1 MEEGESRYIESPRK
15 ELFRLQIPYILR
27 FSIIWTLFFVI
38 VGVLIQYLSVPN
50 QLLSEA
56 IAGFFTTNYV
66 AWFAS
71 FGNFTNVTLY
81 PTAMD
86 FVYSLIGHWYYFFYT
101 GGLLSLIWGFLS
113 WLIHLEFVFKK
124 NEKSPEST
132 PVVKPLIVPQKVEPS
147 RFASAIKEKING
159 SLPIEDWIDQGLL
172 MLSQKNMAEAE
183 LIYNEVK
190 RAYDPQ
196 EDYNQRIYKR
206 ILDFYYEILD
216 EKSSP
221 KRRVPDSWEG

>member
-1 MEEGESRYIESPRK
+1 MEEVESRYIEAPRK

-38 VGVLIQYLSVPN
+38 VGVLIQFLSVPN
-50 QLLSEA
+50 QIFGEVLKN
-56 IAGFFTTNYV
+56 FFTTNYID
-66 AWFAS
+66 WFAS
-71 FGNFTNVTLY
+71 FGNFTNVTIY
-81 PTAMD
+81 PTALD

-113 WLIHLEFVFKK
+113 WIIHFEFVFKK
-124 NEKSPEST
+124 KEKTQESPA
-132 PVVKPLIVPQKVEPS
+132 VVKPLIVPQKVDPS
-147 RFASAIKEKING
+147 RFVSPVKEKING

-172 MLSQKNMAEAE
+172 LLSQRNIQEAE

-190 RAYDPQ
+190 RAYDPK

-206 ILDFYYEILD
+206 ILDFYYEIMD
-216 EKSSP
+216 EKSLP
-221 KRRVPDSWEG
+221 KRRESDTWEG